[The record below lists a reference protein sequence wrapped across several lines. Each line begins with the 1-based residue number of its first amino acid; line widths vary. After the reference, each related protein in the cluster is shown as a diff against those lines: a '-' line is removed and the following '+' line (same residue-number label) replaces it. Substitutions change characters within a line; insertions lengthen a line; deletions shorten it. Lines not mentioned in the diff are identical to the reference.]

1 MREIRGRVRLVIGWS
16 LFRGGIDKMI
26 LIDYYFKI
34 IELAIKVLPFI
45 GIIITIY
52 FTSNENKE
60 ERKFRK
66 KEKEKRFLKE
76 KLEIIIDEIMEDY
89 LSWSRIYGN
98 ISSHLDIEETRKQ
111 YSYEKSYKKAILLGT
126 MYFPELDKL
135 IEEYEGG
142 LTHLETYMNVPIEEL
157 KKRDVIELLENE
169 IKKQFENKRRCYV
182 NIMNSLEREIERINN
197 M

>member
-1 MREIRGRVRLVIGWS
+1 MRK
-16 LFRGGIDKMI
+16 ID
-26 LIDYYFKI
+26 YFKI
-34 IELAIKVLPFI
+34 IELIISTLPFI
-45 GIIITIY
+45 GVIMTIY
-52 FTSNENKE
+52 YTNKYNEKE
-60 ERKFRK
+60 REFRK
-66 KEKEKRFLKE
+66 KEEEKRFLKE

-111 YSYEKSYKKAILLGT
+111 YSYEKSYKKAILLAT

-142 LTHLETYMNVPIEEL
+142 LTYLETYINVTIEEL
-157 KKRDVIELLENE
+157 KKRDAIELLENE

-182 NIMNSLEREIERINN
+182 NIMNSLEREIEKINN

>member
-1 MREIRGRVRLVIGWS
+1 MRK
-16 LFRGGIDKMI
+16 ID
-26 LIDYYFKI
+26 YFKI
-34 IELAIKVLPFI
+34 IELIISTLPFI
-45 GIIITIY
+45 GVIMTIY
-52 FTSNENKE
+52 YTNKYNEKE
-60 ERKFRK
+60 REFRK
-66 KEKEKRFLKE
+66 KEEEKRILKE

-142 LTHLETYMNVPIEEL
+142 LTYLETYINVPIEEL
-157 KKRDVIELLENE
+157 KKRDAIELLENE

-182 NIMNSLEREIERINN
+182 NIMNSLEREIEKINN